1 MEWFLHRKVQAPQRV
16 ILGGMLVFGAVVA
29 IGTPPLFAQESG
41 DAVVS
46 SRRAQLEAQLK
57 QIDQEIN
64 AQKAILAEKKKES
77 VSLERDIAILNAQ
90 ISKAQLS
97 IKARTLAIE
106 KLSEDIRGKGKTIT
120 KLSDKMERERA
131 SLAQLIRKTD
141 QLDTY
146 SLVEVMLGGETIS
159 EFFSDLES
167 FQSINESVADSITV
181 VKDVKRDT
189 EVEKSELEEKKQ
201 EESTLREAQV
211 LERKR
216 IEEAEA
222 EKKRILKLSKGK
234 EQEYQ
239 KVIKDKEKSAAAIR
253 AELFSLRGSAA
264 IPFGKALEYA
274 NLVSEK
280 TGVRPAFLLGIIAE
294 ESNLGENVGTGN
306 WKVDMHPTRDQPIF
320 QQLVASLGLDPDAM
334 PVSKKPWY
342 GYGGAMGPAQFIP
355 STWVCYAGYINTSSG
370 RCGKNADGT
379 WRGPWVYDTSKDRI
393 GELTGNTPPNPW
405 NPQDAFMASGL
416 LLSDNGAWKKTP
428 EAERFAAL
436 CYLAGCANAKKPA
449 YAFYGDDVTALAAKY
464 QGMID
469 TLQGN

>member
-1 MEWFLHRKVQAPQRV
+1 MELLLKGRMSAYR
-16 ILGGMLVFGAVVA
+16 VVA
-29 IGTPPLFAQESG
+29 LGCFVLTFLIAANGVRPLFAQETTG
-41 DAVVS
+41 DVVS

-64 AQKAILAEKKKES
+64 AQKAILSEKQKES

-97 IKARTLAIE
+97 IKARTLTIE
-106 KLSEDIRGKGKTIT
+106 KLSEDIRGKGQTIT

-146 SLVEVMLGGETIS
+146 SLVEVMLGGESIS
-159 EFFSDLES
+159 EFFSDIDS

-189 EVEKSELEEKKQ
+189 EVERSELEGKKQ

-216 IEEAEA
+216 IEQAEA

-239 KVIKDKEKSAAAIR
+239 KIIKDKEKSAAAIR

-306 WKVDMHPTRDQPIF
+306 WRVDMHPTRDQPIF
-320 QQLVASLGLDPDAM
+320 QQLIASLGLDPDAM

-370 RCGKNADGT
+370 RCGKNADGS
-379 WRGPWVYDTSKDRI
+379 WSGPWVYDKAKDRI
-393 GELTGNTPPNPW
+393 GALTGNTPPNPW
-405 NPQDAFMASGL
+405 EPQDAFMASGL

-449 YAFYGDDVTALAAKY
+449 YAFYGDDVIALAAKY

>member
-1 MEWFLHRKVQAPQRV
+1 MKLLHRPTLISAAVLTVVVVSTLA
-16 ILGGMLVFGAVVA
+16 GA
-29 IGTPPLFAQESG
+29 TLPLFAQESG
-41 DAVVS
+41 DIVS
-46 SRRAQLEAQLK
+46 SRRTQLEAELK
-57 QIDQEIN
+57 KIEQDIN
-64 AQKAILAEKKKES
+64 AQKTILAEKQKES
-77 VSLERDIAILNAQ
+77 VSLERDVAILNAQ

-97 IKARTLAIE
+97 IKARTLTIE
-106 KLSEDIRGKGKTIT
+106 KLSEDIGGKGKTIT

-141 QLDTY
+141 QIDTY
-146 SLVEVMLGGETIS
+146 SLVEVMLGGESIS
-159 EFFSDLES
+159 EFFSDIDS

-189 EVEKSELEEKKQ
+189 EVEKVELEEKKK

-216 IEEAEA
+216 IEQAEA

-253 AELFSLRGSAA
+253 AELFSLRGGAA

-274 NLVSEK
+274 NVVAEK

-320 QQLVASLGLDPDAM
+320 GQLVASLGLDPDAM

-355 STWVCYAGYINTSSG
+355 STWVCFAGYINTSSG

-379 WRGPWVYDTSKDRI
+379 WSGPWEYNQAKDRI
-393 GELTGNTPPNPW
+393 GALTGNTPPNPW

-416 LLSDNGAWKKTP
+416 LLSDNGAWKKTA

-449 YAFYGDDVTALAAKY
+449 YAFYGDDVIALAAKY